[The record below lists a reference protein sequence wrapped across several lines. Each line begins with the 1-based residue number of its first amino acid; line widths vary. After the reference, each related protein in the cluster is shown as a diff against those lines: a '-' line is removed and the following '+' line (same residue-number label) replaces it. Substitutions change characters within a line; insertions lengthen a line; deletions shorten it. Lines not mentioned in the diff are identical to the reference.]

1 MDRQESL
8 DQFNPNSLF
17 EVIPTKS
24 ATKPHTPA
32 PETLP
37 PVEIVASE
45 KATPTPIEEP
55 KVSAAA
61 SLTPIEEPK
70 VSAAASLTP
79 IEEPKVSAA
88 ASLTP
93 IEEPK
98 VSAAAPLLTKPGYVI
113 SPSLA
118 ELQTMSEEEL
128 SRVEHV
134 SICVEEVGKVE
145 WEEPVDL
152 RGLDLDKLVCIERV
166 NGCSQIEILQ
176 PEGEDDVVDM
186 KEGEGI
192 NHKAK
197 LSFYNVFPKATA
209 DKQKFIEFVKRKSES
224 IGTHFV
230 SYDVVTGVWVVRVE
244 HF

>member
-79 IEEPKVSAA
+79 IEEPKVS
-88 ASLTP
+88 T
-93 IEEPK
+93 
-98 VSAAAPLLTKPGYVI
+98 AAPLLTKPGYVI

-176 PEGEDDVVDM
+176 PEGEDDVVNM